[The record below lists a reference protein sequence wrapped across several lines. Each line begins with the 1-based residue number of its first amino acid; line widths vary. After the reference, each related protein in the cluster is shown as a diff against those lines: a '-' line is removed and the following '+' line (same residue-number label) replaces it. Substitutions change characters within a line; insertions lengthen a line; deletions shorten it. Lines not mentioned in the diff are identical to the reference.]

1 MRKIFL
7 LFLLTAALCQLNA
20 QTCGTTNIA
29 LNKTTA
35 ASSEGEWHKKGDA
48 VDGDATTTW
57 WGPLSSDNEYIYV
70 DLGQSYTICKV
81 NIIWSVD
88 GMAGNYTIDVSDN
101 ASTWTTISTIT
112 GNAATTTTTDVSG
125 TGRYVRINMTQ
136 RHFSWSSYQ
145 IYELQI
151 FNTTTTNTA
160 PVVSLT
166 APASNATFIAGSNIT
181 LSATASDADGTISK
195 VEFFNGATKLGEVT
209 SSPYNYTWT
218 NVAAGSYSITAKA
231 TDNGNASTTSS
242 AASILVTAI
251 SASGGGWELTGNS
264 GTTPGTNF
272 IGTTDAKKLV
282 FKTNNTSR
290 LTILSNGAVAIGAD
304 TITNSEAKLAVNG
317 AIYTNKLKV
326 TQSSWADYVFD
337 KGYKLRSLSEVEA
350 YIRQHNHLPDVP
362 ATAEVQQQGTDVA
375 EIQATLLRK
384 IEELTLYVIKQ
395 DKQLNSQQQE
405 IRQLKKQ
412 LSKSRR

>member
-7 LFLLTAALCQLNA
+7 LLLLTAALYQLNA

-35 ASSEGEWHKKGDA
+35 ASSEGEWHKKADA
-48 VDGDATTTW
+48 VDGDSTTTW
-57 WGPLSSDNEYIYV
+57 WGPTSSDNEYIYV
-70 DLGQSYTICKV
+70 DLGQSYTLCRV
-81 NIIWSVD
+81 RIIWSVD

-101 ASTWTTISTIT
+101 ATTWSTISTIT
-112 GNAATTTTTDVSG
+112 GNSATTTTTDVSG

-151 FNTTTTNTA
+151 FNTTTSNTA
-160 PVVSLT
+160 PTVSLT
-166 APASNATFIAGSNIT
+166 APANNASFTAGSNIT

-195 VEFFNGATKLGEVT
+195 VEFFNGATKLGEAT

-218 NVAAGSYSITAKA
+218 SVAAGSYSITAKA
-231 TDNGNASTTSS
+231 TDNGNASTTSAAANITVS
-242 AASILVTAI
+242 AAS
-251 SASGGGWELTGNS
+251 SGSGWNLTGNS

-272 IGTTDAKKLV
+272 IGTTDAQRLV

-290 LTILSNGAVAIGAD
+290 LTILSNGAVAIGSD

-337 KGYKLRSLSEVEA
+337 RSYKLRSLSELEA
-350 YIRQHNHLPDVP
+350 YINKHNHLPDVP
-362 ATAEVQQQGTDVA
+362 ATAEVQQHGTDVA

-384 IEELTLYVIKQ
+384 IEELTLYVIEQ
-395 DKQLNSQQQE
+395 DKKLNSQQQE
-405 IRQLKKQ
+405 IKELKSQ
-412 LSKSRR
+412 LSKSHQ